1 MQEERITVFLSRP
14 NPFLKEQELFLE
26 RLKRMLDELGI
37 RTITLQADN
46 YDLSD
51 SMNYLKGMIR
61 RCYGIIVVAFKQY
74 YIDKGF
80 KKKGG
85 SENPAYFY
93 PQEIDVSGQALT
105 SPYCQIEGTIGIL
118 NDLPLLVMNE
128 KGIREEGILQG
139 GRFCTKTDPFVLTNL
154 ETFFSDETVHRKI
167 HIWAGKVFDY
177 YLFLNLR
184 KG

>member
-1 MQEERITVFLSRP
+1 MQGERITVFLSRP

-26 RLKRMLDELGI
+26 KLQQILDELGV

-51 SMNYLKGMIR
+51 SMNYLKGMIK
-61 RCYGIIVVAFKQY
+61 RCYGIIVVAFRQY
-74 YIDKGF
+74 YIDQGF

-85 SENPAYFY
+85 SENPAFFY

-105 SPYCQIEGTIGIL
+105 SPFCQIEGTIGIL
-118 NDLPLLVMNE
+118 YDLPLLIMNE
-128 KGIREEGILQG
+128 KGVREEGILQG
-139 GRFCTKTDPFVLTNL
+139 GRFCTKTDSFTLTNL
-154 ETFFSDETVHRKI
+154 EAFFSDETVDRKI
-167 HIWAGKVFDY
+167 QIWAGKVFDN

-184 KG
+184 KD